1 MMQFSTVNAVVTQIE
16 VFSVLCAVFY
26 MLQTIKKRKKK
37 KLLKEDRRK
46 LADKL
51 TWKYCFPKQRT
62 FRCLHD
68 HCEED
73 NVRWVGKEIAFVT
86 SSIT

>member
-1 MMQFSTVNAVVTQIE
+1 MMQFSTVNAVVPQIE
-16 VFSVLCAVFY
+16 VFSILCAVFY

-51 TWKYCFPKQRT
+51 GNIVFRNSGLSGVSMIIVKRT
-62 FRCLHD
+62 M
-68 HCEED
+68 
-73 NVRWVGKEIAFVT
+73 
-86 SSIT
+86 

>member
-1 MMQFSTVNAVVTQIE
+1 MIQFSTVNAVVTQIE
-16 VFSVLCAVFY
+16 VFSILCAVFY

-51 TWKYCFPKQRT
+51 GNIVF
-62 FRCLHD
+62 
-68 HCEED
+68 
-73 NVRWVGKEIAFVT
+73 
-86 SSIT
+86 